1 MATFRDVKEHEVAHQ
16 ALEAAGATVATAE
29 SLTGG
34 QLAVLLSTVPGSSTT
49 YVGGA
54 VTYATELKITLLGV
68 TREIVDGVGVVS
80 AECAE
85 AMATGARRMS
95 GATYALSTT
104 GVAGP
109 DSQEG
114 KPVGTVFVGLAG
126 PTGVISR
133 ELALDGSRAEIQAE
147 TCRQALALLV
157 GVLRRED
164 PPVR

>member
-1 MATFRDVKEHEVAHQ
+1 VATFPPVEIHEEAHH
-16 ALEAAGATVATAE
+16 ALEAAGATVASAE

-34 QLAVLLSTVPGSSTT
+34 QLAVLLTTVPGSSTT

-54 VTYATELKITLLGV
+54 VTYATQLKITLLGV
-68 TREIVDGVGVVS
+68 SREIVDGVGVVS

-85 AMATGARRMS
+85 AMAVGARRMS

-109 DSQEG
+109 ESQDG
-114 KPVGTVFVGLAG
+114 KPVGTVYVGLAG
-126 PTGVISR
+126 PTGVISE

-147 TCRQALALLV
+147 TCRRALALLV

-164 PPVR
+164 SPVG